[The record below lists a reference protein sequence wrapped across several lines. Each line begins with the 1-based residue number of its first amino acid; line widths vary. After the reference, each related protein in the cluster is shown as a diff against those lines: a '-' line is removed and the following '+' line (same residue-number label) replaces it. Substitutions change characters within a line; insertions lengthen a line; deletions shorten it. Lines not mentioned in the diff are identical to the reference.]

1 MKLEFTF
8 NKTKKEEHLFS
19 LQGAL
24 LLFLYYSSSKS
35 CRLSSNSVNV
45 EQTG

>member
-8 NKTKKEEHLFS
+8 NKPKKEEHLSS

-24 LLFLYYSSSKS
+24 LLFFYYSSSKS
-35 CRLSSNSVNV
+35 CRLLSNSVNV